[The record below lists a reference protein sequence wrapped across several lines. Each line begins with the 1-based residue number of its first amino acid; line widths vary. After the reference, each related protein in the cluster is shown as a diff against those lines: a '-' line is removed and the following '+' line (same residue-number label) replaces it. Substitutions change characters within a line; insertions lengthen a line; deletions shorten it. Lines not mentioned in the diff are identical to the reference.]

1 MFFLHLHLTTR
12 CIVVYVWQLV
22 QLDQREDAALFLYL
36 HLCGQPSDR
45 GRLKS
50 RTENLFSWHFTHSIS
65 TL

>member
-22 QLDQREDAALFLYL
+22 QLDQREDAALFSYL

-50 RTENLFSWHFTHSIS
+50 RTENLLSWHFTHSIS